1 MPASSPM
8 LVARQAQFF
17 LCAPNVWPILKPR
30 KSPTY
35 RSPAMGNSSMRRL
48 LAYAPATRAI
58 ILALNAATD
67 VWDRLIAASSRH
79 TALIA
84 AMEMQFANRVLL
96 HEFEVE
102 DATQK
107 FSAELRRH
115 MKRERKIFDECHA
128 MVGTPK
134 S

>member
-1 MPASSPM
+1 MGS
-8 LVARQAQFF
+8 RW
-17 LCAPNVWPILKPR
+17 PNQR
-30 KSPTY
+30 KVNE
-35 RSPAMGNSSMRRL
+35 R
-48 LAYAPATRAI
+48 
-58 ILALNAATD
+58 TD
-67 VWDRLIAASSRH
+67 ICTQSDD
-79 TALIA
+79 
-84 AMEMQFANRVLL
+84 RVLL

-107 FSAELRRH
+107 FSAGLRRH